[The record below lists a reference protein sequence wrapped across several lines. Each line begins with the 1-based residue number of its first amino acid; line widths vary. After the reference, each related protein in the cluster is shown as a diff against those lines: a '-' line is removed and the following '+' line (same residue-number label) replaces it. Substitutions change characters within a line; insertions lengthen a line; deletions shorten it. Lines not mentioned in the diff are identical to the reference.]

1 MVLDLDTGALRPL
14 LPASELDSAT
24 AAFTVTHDGQ
34 SVLVASPAGSLVRI
48 VSIPINGRT
57 PPQTLFT
64 VANPVWF
71 LDSAP
76 DRSVFLTLTD
86 RPGELVHRSLAGGQ
100 SEQIA
105 SLPQVSN
112 EMIAVLPDGRAVV
125 TVRTG
130 GRTRLAVVDKGKD
143 PVALTS
149 TPEETSAPFTV
160 AGPREIAFVIGPAPH
175 QTIAVA
181 DTASGRITRR
191 IPLNKGEIVSLASS
205 PDGKVL
211 YSAAGGVIVTA
222 DPSGRQLVI
231 SANESSKFRLFRV
244 PVDGGSEQEIAAPAG
259 SIALMSRFLSP
270 NALNADGR
278 LLHPLQ
284 DSWFN
289 APGLLDTATGRIT
302 RIASDDVS
310 DYQSMAW
317 LPDGRI
323 LALHIGLRSTLWKF
337 QPRR

>member
-1 MVLDLDTGALRPL
+1 M
-14 LPASELDSAT
+14 
-24 AAFTVTHDGQ
+24 
-34 SVLVASPAGSLVRI
+34 RI

-86 RPGELVHRSLAGGQ
+86 RPGELVRRSLAGGQ

-205 PDGKVL
+205 PDGKIL
-211 YSAAGGVIVTA
+211 YSAAGGVIWAVPSSGGEPRMIRAGDSVTA

-323 LALHIGLRSTLWKF
+323 MALHIGLRSTLWKF
-337 QPRR
+337 QPRK